1 LVNPEQTKK
10 GEGDTRGFTGI
21 QTSPKEGGVKTENNL
36 PQRS

>member
-10 GEGDTRGFTGI
+10 GEGDTRGFMGI
-21 QTSPKEGGVKTENNL
+21 QIFPKEGGAKTENNL